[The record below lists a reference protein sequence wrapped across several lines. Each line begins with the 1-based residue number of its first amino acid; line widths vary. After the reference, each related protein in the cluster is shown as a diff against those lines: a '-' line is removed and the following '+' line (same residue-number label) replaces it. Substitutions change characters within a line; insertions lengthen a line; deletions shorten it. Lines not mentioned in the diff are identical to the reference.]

1 MDTKRCFANRF
12 DDYQGSLLAGQ
23 CEEAVA
29 PLVTA
34 TIERILQELPPLG
47 GGAEAR
53 GATAGASACQGG
65 LYGGV
70 AGVAYML
77 YHVSQSPLFATARE
91 RYLRSA
97 KRLIDACARAEEWG
111 EPDADTRAAFLL
123 GGAGVYAVATLVY
136 HALGRSD
143 YVQPLGKFRALCA
156 VCAPVSFLECGSD
169 ELFVGR
175 AGYLCAALVL
185 KQKLAQE
192 VRVSHLLRFGVSAL
206 CSCFYVA
213 SLQMPVSFLG
223 DDSVALSSKMKTS
236 EMEGISFPLTLLS
249 KAEASSNVRV
259 LESNGTFRGRCG
271 EIAEVPKDQPKPYHH
286 IELTN
291 AKLKGPPGSFC
302 VPIIEHNTGIALNE
316 KNQLQPCEC
325 SQNWKLHLN
334 LPTQAVSPT
343 LKSFRVRDFCGN
355 RGARGQ
361 KLLCRVVK
369 ASNVVRLALYGCPVY
384 VGLAVLTPAQIKSIC
399 QAILDSGKQYAI
411 KKRKPFPL
419 MYSYYGTEYLGAAHG
434 LSSILQ
440 MLLSYHE
447 HLKPSDRELVWQSV
461 DFLMEQEQ
469 NCNWPPELGETIERE
484 NELVHWCHGAPGIAY
499 LFAKAYLVSKKPQY
513 LDTCIRCGELT
524 WQKGLLKKGP
534 GICHGVAGSAYVFLL
549 LYRLTGNSKY
559 IYRAQ
564 RFAQFLFTE
573 EFKAG
578 SRVLE
583 SIYSLYEGFSGTV
596 CFLIDLLQPNQA
608 EFPLFSV
615 FV

>member
-1 MDTKRCFANRF
+1 MDTKRCFTNHF
-12 DDYQGSLLAGQ
+12 DDYQGSLLAGH

-34 TIERILQELPPLG
+34 TIERILQELPPLEG
-47 GGAEAR
+47 SAEAR
-53 GATAGASACQGG
+53 GATAGASGCDGG
-65 LYGGV
+65 LYSGV

-77 YHVSQSPLFATARE
+77 YHVSQSPLFAAARE
-91 RYLRSA
+91 RYLCSA

-136 HALGRSD
+136 HAMGRSD
-143 YVQPLGKFRALCA
+143 YVQPLGKFRALSA

-192 VRVSHLLRFGVSAL
+192 V
-206 CSCFYVA
+206 
-213 SLQMPVSFLG
+213 
-223 DDSVALSSKMKTS
+223 
-236 EMEGISFPLTLLS
+236 
-249 KAEASSNVRV
+249 
-259 LESNGTFRGRCG
+259 
-271 EIAEVPKDQPKPYHH
+271 
-286 IELTN
+286 
-291 AKLKGPPGSFC
+291 
-302 VPIIEHNTGIALNE
+302 
-316 KNQLQPCEC
+316 
-325 SQNWKLHLN
+325 
-334 LPTQAVSPT
+334 
-343 LKSFRVRDFCGN
+343 
-355 RGARGQ
+355 
-361 KLLCRVVK
+361 
-369 ASNVVRLALYGCPVY
+369 
-384 VGLAVLTPAQIKSIC
+384 LTPAQIKSIC
-399 QAILDSGKQYAI
+399 QGILDSGKQYAM

-419 MYSYYGTEYLGAAHG
+419 MYSYYGTEYL
-434 LSSILQ
+434 
-440 MLLSYHE
+440 
-447 HLKPSDRELVWQSV
+447 
-461 DFLMEQEQ
+461 
-469 NCNWPPELGETIERE
+469 
-484 NELVHWCHGAPGIAY
+484 GIAY

>member
-29 PLVTA
+29 PLVTS

-53 GATAGASACQGG
+53 GATPAGSSFQGG
-65 LYGGV
+65 LYSGV

-77 YHVSQSPLFATARE
+77 YHVSQSPLFAGARE

-97 KRLIDACARAEEWG
+97 KRLIDACSRSEEWG

-123 GGAGVYAVATLVY
+123 GGAGVHAVATLVY

-192 VRVSHLLRFGVSAL
+192 V
-206 CSCFYVA
+206 
-213 SLQMPVSFLG
+213 
-223 DDSVALSSKMKTS
+223 
-236 EMEGISFPLTLLS
+236 
-249 KAEASSNVRV
+249 
-259 LESNGTFRGRCG
+259 
-271 EIAEVPKDQPKPYHH
+271 
-286 IELTN
+286 
-291 AKLKGPPGSFC
+291 
-302 VPIIEHNTGIALNE
+302 
-316 KNQLQPCEC
+316 
-325 SQNWKLHLN
+325 
-334 LPTQAVSPT
+334 
-343 LKSFRVRDFCGN
+343 
-355 RGARGQ
+355 
-361 KLLCRVVK
+361 
-369 ASNVVRLALYGCPVY
+369 
-384 VGLAVLTPAQIKSIC
+384 LTPAQIKSIC
-399 QAILDSGKQYAI
+399 QAILDSGKQYAL